1 MMAAAAEM
9 LVCLPDS
16 AAGCVVREYAQYL
29 RGVLGGRIC
38 YEPMLSKEDFSCIR
52 QASTNCDL
60 VVFGEPEQSWLETL
74 LTGQPCIQAA
84 DQSST
89 SFLLAR
95 RPRWPIKRLLL
106 ILRIEETDEAATTW
120 LARLVQPEKT
130 AVTILPIVP
139 SLPALYRL
147 GNPVQ
152 TGLDI
157 LLSPNTPSGNY
168 LRYVA
173 QQLKHWQ
180 IDGDLHLRQGDP
192 DRQIRDEVAEGAF
205 DLVVIGAEPHG
216 RFYRRLLGELVTPLL
231 RWIDRPLL
239 IARPP
244 FLNNKKVLVKRRRT
258 KELSKEKVCS

>member
-1 MMAAAAEM
+1 MAAAAQM

-16 AAGCVVREYAQYL
+16 AEGCVVREYAHYL

-38 YEPMLSKEDFSCIR
+38 YEPMLSKEDVGCIR

-60 VVFGEPEQSWLETL
+60 IVFGEPQQSWLETL
-74 LTGQPCIQAA
+74 LSGRPCDQAVA
-84 DQSST
+84 NSST

-95 RPRWPIKRLLL
+95 RPRWPIKRILLV
-106 ILRIEETDEAATTW
+106 LRIEETDEAATTW
-120 LARLVQPEKT
+120 LARLVQPGKT
-130 AVTILPIVP
+130 AVTILPLVP

-152 TGLDI
+152 TGLDV

-180 IDGDLHLRQGDP
+180 IDGNLHLRQGDP
-192 DRQIRDEVAEGAF
+192 DRQIRDEVADGNY
-205 DLVVIGAEPHG
+205 DLVLIGAEPYG
-216 RFYRRLLGELVTPLL
+216 RLFRALLGEMVKPLL

-244 FLNNKKVLVKRRRT
+244 LLNTKKAMAQHRRE
-258 KELSKEKVCS
+258 KKLSKEKVCS